1 MERQWKLGE
10 DVSEHDNLLD
20 GITFNQLIVS
30 LHSGS
35 EKVTPAD
42 VRKVVK
48 DMLEI
53 QLEDMWFL
61 VDKNMD
67 EIIKRATKGRVIE

>member
-35 EKVTPAD
+35 DRVTPAE

-67 EIIKRATKGRVIE
+67 EIIKRAMKGRVIE

>member
-35 EKVTPAD
+35 EKVTPAE

-67 EIIKRATKGRVIE
+67 EIIKRAMKGRVIE

>member
-1 MERQWKLGE
+1 MEARRGCIGARQPFGR
-10 DVSEHDNLLD
+10 DHV
-20 GITFNQLIVS
+20 NQLIVS

-35 EKVTPAD
+35 ERVTPAE

>member
-1 MERQWKLGE
+1 MERQWQLGE

-20 GITFNQLIVS
+20 GFTFNQLIVS

-35 EKVTPAD
+35 EKVTPAE

-67 EIIKRATKGRVIE
+67 EIIKRAMKGRVIE

>member
-35 EKVTPAD
+35 ERVTPAE

-67 EIIKRATKGRVIE
+67 EIIKRAMKGRVVE

>member
-35 EKVTPAD
+35 EKVTPAE

-67 EIIKRATKGRVIE
+67 EIIKRAMKGRAIE

>member
-20 GITFNQLIVS
+20 GITFNQLIIS

-35 EKVTPAD
+35 EKVTPAE

-67 EIIKRATKGRVIE
+67 EIIKRAMKGRVIE

>member
-35 EKVTPAD
+35 EKVTPAE
-42 VRKVVK
+42 VGKVVK

-67 EIIKRATKGRVIE
+67 EIIKRAMKGRAIE